1 MVFMGEKIKCLYK
14 THPSA
19 FDVRPIIILLF
30 FLL

>member
-1 MVFMGEKIKCLYK
+1 MGEKTKCPYK

-19 FDVRPIIILLF
+19 FDVWPIIILLF